1 VWPKKRETVTLKIGA
16 AVTGGIGRV
25 ANRNG
30 LVLILAYIALGV
42 VWQLSLYS
50 AIVNALPAQVAA
62 ETALPTIGI
71 STAVAIGGAGLSL
84 VLLQLLTIVAIRTF
98 VSGHSTAIP
107 TEYYTRNILV
117 VLVNSVL
124 GGIVYGALVLIGS
137 LLLVIPGI
145 IAYVAFM
152 FMMLFIA
159 VEDEN
164 FIAALQDSWQLT
176 RGNWL
181 GLFGLLLIVGVGIGI
196 VSGVLSVVS
205 SLFVGAYVGE
215 GAGTMVSGVLTLP
228 FSLLTLGILAEAF
241 NQLRADASGMSSL

>member
-1 VWPKKRETVTLKIGA
+1 MRSKTVTLKIGA

-30 LVLILAYIALGV
+30 LFLILAYMALGV

-50 AIVNALPAQVAA
+50 AIVNALPAEVAA

-71 STAVAIGGAGLSL
+71 STAVAVVGAGLSL

-98 VSGHSTAIP
+98 VSGHSTTIP

-117 VLVNSVL
+117 VLGNSVL
-124 GGIVYGALVLIGS
+124 GGIVFGALVFIGS

-145 IAYVAFM
+145 IAYVAFI

-181 GLFGLLLIVGVGIGI
+181 ALFGLLLVVTIGI
-196 VSGVLSVVS
+196 SVVSGVLSGTT
-205 SLFVGAYVGE
+205 SLFVGAFVSE
-215 GAGTMVSGVLTLP
+215 GAGTLVSGVLTLP
-228 FSLLTLGILAEAF
+228 FSLVTLGVLAEAF
-241 NQLRADASGMSSL
+241 TQLREETSPISSP